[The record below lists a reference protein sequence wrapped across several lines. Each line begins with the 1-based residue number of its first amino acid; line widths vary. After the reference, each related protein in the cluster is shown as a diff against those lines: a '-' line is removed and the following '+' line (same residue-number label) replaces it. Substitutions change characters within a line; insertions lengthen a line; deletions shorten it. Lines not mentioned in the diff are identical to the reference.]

1 MKLGSL
7 FDGSG
12 TCPLAASAVGI
23 IPAWASE
30 IEPFPKAVTQSRF
43 PKMVH
48 LGDITKMNGAEIE
61 PVDVITFGSP
71 CQNLSIAGNGKGL
84 AGQESS
90 LFFEAIRVIQEMRC
104 ATNGRFPQIVIWENV
119 YGAFSS
125 TQGED
130 FRTVIETLWKICEGN
145 DSVPRYAEDK
155 QGRQKWPH
163 TGFVLGDHSS
173 IAWRGLDAQGWGVPQ
188 RRKRV
193 FVVLDLGGQCAG
205 RILFEREGLRRDF
218 KKVRTTRET
227 IRPIAKTS
235 PSEHNSVF
243 AVESHPQDSR
253 VVLRRDGI
261 VQTLSGRMGTGG
273 GNVPIAVFS
282 FDSLASNS
290 MKSANPHSG
299 SRRVDIAKTLD
310 CADQSPAKNQGGL
323 CVIQAQ
329 AFGQAS
335 YDEYALTEQAVTLKA
350 TGGSYGGGSENLVL
364 VPCKG
369 DIGIANGG
377 AGKKAGSIAFSKE
390 VSPTLKAGASGLQAP
405 IVAIPHKF
413 PIVCRATQQ
422 SNAETMI
429 DCCPTITSAAGTSG
443 NNQPIAAI
451 PYTLKIRSGCEG
463 GGKGALIQEDKSAT
477 LSCNNDQTLFVPTQ
491 TENGEVIY
499 LARKLTPT
507 ECASLQGFEKDWCAL
522 VPHKDSAE
530 YKMWGNGMAFPC
542 MLYIMEGV
550 QEVLV
555 ERYLDNLFGGDTSE

>member
-30 IEPFPKAVTQSRF
+30 IEPFPMAVTQSRF

-90 LFFEAIRVIQEMRC
+90 LFFEAVRVIQEMRC

-130 FRTVIETLWKICEGN
+130 FRTVIETLWKICEGD

-155 QGRQKWPH
+155 RGRQKWPH

-193 FVVLDLGGQCAG
+193 FLVLDLGGQCAG

-218 KKVRTTRET
+218 KKVRRTGQTV
-227 IRPIAKTS
+227 RPASETS
-235 PSEHNSVF
+235 PAEHHRVY
-243 AVESHPQDSR
+243 AVENHAQDSR
-253 VVLRRDGI
+253 VSLSPNNT
-261 VQTLSGRMGTGG
+261 VQTLAGRMGTGG
-273 GNVPIAVFS
+273 GNVPLV
-282 FDSLASNS
+282 LV
-290 MKSANPHSG
+290 P
-299 SRRVDIAKTLD
+299 
-310 CADQSPAKNQGGL
+310 C
-323 CVIQAQ
+323 
-329 AFGQAS
+329 FGQAS
-335 YDEYALTEQAVTLKA
+335 YDEYAPTEQAVTLKA
-350 TGGSYGGGSENLVL
+350 TGGNYGGGSENLVL
-364 VPCKG
+364 VPCEAEV
-369 DIGIANGG
+369 GIANGG
-377 AGKKAGSIAFSKE
+377 AGKRAGSVAFSKK
-390 VSPTLKAGASGLQAP
+390 VSPTLKAASSGLQSP
-405 IVAIPHKF
+405 V
-413 PIVCRATQQ
+413 V
-422 SNAETMI
+422 
-429 DCCPTITSAAGTSG
+429 
-443 NNQPIAAI
+443 AI

-463 GGKGALIQEDKSAT
+463 GGKGALVQEDKSAT

-550 QEVLV
+550 QEVLA

>member
-125 TQGED
+125 IQGED
-130 FRTVIETLWKICEGN
+130 FRTVIETLWKICEGD

-173 IAWRGLDAQGWGVPQ
+173 IAWRGLDAQGWGIPQ

-205 RILFEREGLRRDF
+205 QILFEREGLRRDF
-218 KKVRTTRET
+218 KKVRRTGEI
-227 IRPIAKTS
+227 IRPASETS
-235 PSEHNSVF
+235 PVEHYRVY
-243 AVESHPQDSR
+243 AVENHAQDSR
-253 VVLRRDGI
+253 MSLRPDNT
-261 VQTLSGRMGTGG
+261 VQTLAGRMGTGG
-273 GNVPIAVFS
+273 GNVPLV
-282 FDSLASNS
+282 LV
-290 MKSANPHSG
+290 P
-299 SRRVDIAKTLD
+299 
-310 CADQSPAKNQGGL
+310 C
-323 CVIQAQ
+323 
-329 AFGQAS
+329 FGQVS
-335 YDEYALTEQAVTLKA
+335 YDEYAPTEQAVTLKA
-350 TGGSYGGGSENLVL
+350 TGGNYGGGTENLVL
-364 VPCKG
+364 VPCKA
-369 DIGIANGG
+369 DVGIANGG

-405 IVAIPHKF
+405 V
-413 PIVCRATQQ
+413 V
-422 SNAETMI
+422 
-429 DCCPTITSAAGTSG
+429 
-443 NNQPIAAI
+443 AI

-491 TENGEVIY
+491 TENGEIIY

-550 QEVLV
+550 QEVLA
-555 ERYLDNLFGGDTSE
+555 ERYLDNLFGGDTAEP

>member
-218 KKVRTTRET
+218 KKVRRTGET
-227 IRPIAKTS
+227 VRPASETS
-235 PSEHNSVF
+235 PAEYHRVY
-243 AVESHPQDSR
+243 AVENHAQDSR
-253 VVLRRDGI
+253 VSLSPNNT
-261 VQTLSGRMGTGG
+261 VQTLAGRMGTGG
-273 GNVPIAVFS
+273 GNVPLVLVPCYEQSAY
-282 FDSLASNS
+282 DKYSLS
-290 MKSANPHSG
+290 
-299 SRRVDIAKTLD
+299 
-310 CADQSPAKNQGGL
+310 
-323 CVIQAQ
+323 
-329 AFGQAS
+329 
-335 YDEYALTEQAVTLKA
+335 EQAGTLKA
-350 TGGSYGGGSENLVL
+350 TGGNYGGGSENLVL

-369 DIGIANGG
+369 DVGIANGG

-390 VSPTLKAGASGLQAP
+390 VSPTLKAGTSGLQAP
-405 IVAIPHKF
+405 VI
-413 PIVCRATQQ
+413 
-422 SNAETMI
+422 
-429 DCCPTITSAAGTSG
+429 
-443 NNQPIAAI
+443 AI

-463 GGKGALIQEDKSAT
+463 GGKGALVQKDKSAT
-477 LSCNNDQTLFVPTQ
+477 LSCNNDQTLFVPTK
-491 TENGEVIY
+491 TESGEVIY

-550 QEVLV
+550 QEVLA
-555 ERYLDNLFGGDTSE
+555 ERYLDNLFGGDTTEP

>member
-163 TGFVLGDHSS
+163 TGFVLGDYSS

-218 KKVRTTRET
+218 KKVRRTGQTV
-227 IRPIAKTS
+227 RPASETS
-235 PSEHNSVF
+235 PVEHYRVY
-243 AVESHPQDSR
+243 AVENHAQDSR
-253 VVLRRDGI
+253 VSPRPDNT
-261 VQTLSGRMGTGG
+261 VQTLAGRMGTGG
-273 GNVPIAVFS
+273 GNVPLV
-282 FDSLASNS
+282 LV
-290 MKSANPHSG
+290 P
-299 SRRVDIAKTLD
+299 
-310 CADQSPAKNQGGL
+310 C
-323 CVIQAQ
+323 
-329 AFGQAS
+329 FGQAS
-335 YDEYALTEQAVTLKA
+335 YDEYAPTEQAVTLKA
-350 TGGSYGGGSENLVL
+350 TGGNYGGGTETLVL
-364 VPCKG
+364 EPIGADFYNQAITGGVTMTLAAARPDHHHLPC
-369 DIGIANGG
+369 A
-377 AGKKAGSIAFSKE
+377 
-390 VSPTLKAGASGLQAP
+390 L
-405 IVAIPHKF
+405 
-413 PIVCRATQQ
+413 
-422 SNAETMI
+422 
-429 DCCPTITSAAGTSG
+429 
-443 NNQPIAAI
+443 I

-550 QEVLV
+550 QEVLA
-555 ERYLDNLFGGDTSE
+555 ERYLDNLFGGDTTEP

>member
-48 LGDITKMNGAEIE
+48 LGDITKMNGAKIE

-125 TQGED
+125 TQGDD
-130 FRTVIETLWKICEGN
+130 FRTVIETLWKICEGD

-163 TGFVLGDHSS
+163 TGFILGDHSS

-205 RILFEREGLRRDF
+205 QILFEREGLRRDF
-218 KKVRTTRET
+218 KKVRRTGET
-227 IRPIAKTS
+227 IRPASETS
-235 PSEHNSVF
+235 PVEHYRVY
-243 AVESHPQDSR
+243 AVENHAQDSR
-253 VVLRRDGI
+253 VSLRPDNT
-261 VQTLSGRMGTGG
+261 VQTLAERMGTGG
-273 GNVPIAVFS
+273 GNVPLV
-282 FDSLASNS
+282 LV
-290 MKSANPHSG
+290 P
-299 SRRVDIAKTLD
+299 
-310 CADQSPAKNQGGL
+310 C
-323 CVIQAQ
+323 
-329 AFGQAS
+329 FGQAS
-335 YDEYALTEQAVTLKA
+335 YDEYAPTEQAVTLKA
-350 TGGSYGGGSENLVL
+350 TGGNYGGGTETLVL
-364 VPCKG
+364 EPIGADFYNQAITGEVTMTLAAARPDHHHLPC
-369 DIGIANGG
+369 A
-377 AGKKAGSIAFSKE
+377 
-390 VSPTLKAGASGLQAP
+390 L
-405 IVAIPHKF
+405 
-413 PIVCRATQQ
+413 
-422 SNAETMI
+422 
-429 DCCPTITSAAGTSG
+429 
-443 NNQPIAAI
+443 I

-550 QEVLV
+550 QEVLA
-555 ERYLDNLFGGDTSE
+555 ERYLDNLFGGDTAEP

>member
-43 PKMVH
+43 PKMAH

-130 FRTVIETLWKICEGN
+130 FRTVIETLWKICEGD

-193 FVVLDLGGQCAG
+193 FVVFNLGGQCAG

-218 KKVRTTRET
+218 KKVRRTGQTV
-227 IRPIAKTS
+227 RPTSETS
-235 PSEHNSVF
+235 PVEHYRVY
-243 AVESHPQDSR
+243 AVENHAQDSR
-253 VVLRRDGI
+253 VSLRPDNT
-261 VQTLSGRMGTGG
+261 VQTLAGRMGTGG
-273 GNVPIAVFS
+273 GNVPLV
-282 FDSLASNS
+282 LV
-290 MKSANPHSG
+290 P
-299 SRRVDIAKTLD
+299 
-310 CADQSPAKNQGGL
+310 C
-323 CVIQAQ
+323 
-329 AFGQAS
+329 FGQAS
-335 YDEYALTEQAVTLKA
+335 YDEYAPTEQAVTLKA
-350 TGGSYGGGSENLVL
+350 TGGNY
-364 VPCKG
+364 
-369 DIGIANGG
+369 
-377 AGKKAGSIAFSKE
+377 
-390 VSPTLKAGASGLQAP
+390 
-405 IVAIPHKF
+405 
-413 PIVCRATQQ
+413 
-422 SNAETMI
+422 
-429 DCCPTITSAAGTSG
+429 
-443 NNQPIAAI
+443 
-451 PYTLKIRSGCEG
+451 G

-550 QEVLV
+550 QEVLA
-555 ERYLDNLFGGDTSE
+555 ERFLDNLFGGDTAEP

>member
-43 PKMVH
+43 PKMAH

-130 FRTVIETLWKICEGN
+130 FRTVIETLWKICEGD

-218 KKVRTTRET
+218 KKVRRTGQTV
-227 IRPIAKTS
+227 RPTSETS
-235 PSEHNSVF
+235 PVEHYRVY
-243 AVESHPQDSR
+243 AVENHAQDSR
-253 VVLRRDGI
+253 VSLRPDNT
-261 VQTLSGRMGTGG
+261 VQTLAGRMGTGG
-273 GNVPIAVFS
+273 GNVPLV
-282 FDSLASNS
+282 LV
-290 MKSANPHSG
+290 P
-299 SRRVDIAKTLD
+299 
-310 CADQSPAKNQGGL
+310 C
-323 CVIQAQ
+323 
-329 AFGQAS
+329 FGQAS
-335 YDEYALTEQAVTLKA
+335 YDEYAPTEQAVTLKA
-350 TGGSYGGGSENLVL
+350 TGGNYGGGTETLVL
-364 VPCKG
+364 EPIGADFYNQAITGGVTMTLAAARPDHHHLPC
-369 DIGIANGG
+369 A
-377 AGKKAGSIAFSKE
+377 
-390 VSPTLKAGASGLQAP
+390 L
-405 IVAIPHKF
+405 
-413 PIVCRATQQ
+413 
-422 SNAETMI
+422 
-429 DCCPTITSAAGTSG
+429 
-443 NNQPIAAI
+443 I

-550 QEVLV
+550 QEVLA
-555 ERYLDNLFGGDTSE
+555 ERYLNNLFGGDTTEP

>member
-90 LFFEAIRVIQEMRC
+90 LFFEAVRVIQEMRC

-130 FRTVIETLWKICEGN
+130 FRTVIETLWKICEG
-145 DSVPRYAEDK
+145 DVSIPRYAEDK
-155 QGRQKWPH
+155 RGRQKWPH
-163 TGFVLGDHSS
+163 TGFLLGDHSS

-235 PSEHNSVF
+235 TTEHNSVF

-290 MKSANPHSG
+290 MRSANPHSG
-299 SRRVDIAKTLD
+299 SRQVDVAKTLD
-310 CADQSPAKNQGGL
+310 CADPSPAKNQGGL
-323 CVIQAQ
+323 LVVQAQ
-329 AFGQAS
+329 SALEPIGVDFYNQAITGKVTATLRAAAVKGV
-335 YDEYALTEQAVTLKA
+335 DCTPCALV
-350 TGGSYGGGSENLVL
+350 
-364 VPCKG
+364 
-369 DIGIANGG
+369 
-377 AGKKAGSIAFSKE
+377 
-390 VSPTLKAGASGLQAP
+390 
-405 IVAIPHKF
+405 
-413 PIVCRATQQ
+413 
-422 SNAETMI
+422 
-429 DCCPTITSAAGTSG
+429 
-443 NNQPIAAI
+443 

-477 LSCNNDQTLFVPTQ
+477 FSCNNDQTLFVPTQ

-550 QEVLV
+550 QEVLA
-555 ERYLDNLFGGDTSE
+555 ERYLDNLFGGDTSEP

>member
-30 IEPFPKAVTQSRF
+30 IEPFPMAVTQSRF
-43 PKMVH
+43 PKMAH

-90 LFFEAIRVIQEMRC
+90 LFFEAVRVIQEMRC

-130 FRTVIETLWKICEGN
+130 FRTVIETLWKICEGDN
-145 DSVPRYAEDK
+145 SVPRYAEDK
-155 QGRQKWPH
+155 RGRQKWPH

-193 FVVLDLGGQCAG
+193 FLVLDLGGQCAG

-218 KKVRTTRET
+218 KKVRRTGQTV
-227 IRPIAKTS
+227 RPASETS
-235 PSEHNSVF
+235 PAEHHRVY
-243 AVESHPQDSR
+243 AVENHAQDSR
-253 VVLRRDGI
+253 VSLSPNNT
-261 VQTLSGRMGTGG
+261 VQTLAGRMGTGG
-273 GNVPIAVFS
+273 GNVPLV
-282 FDSLASNS
+282 LV
-290 MKSANPHSG
+290 P
-299 SRRVDIAKTLD
+299 
-310 CADQSPAKNQGGL
+310 
-323 CVIQAQ
+323 CV
-329 AFGQAS
+329 GQAS
-335 YDEYALTEQAVTLKA
+335 YDEYAPTEQAVTLKA
-350 TGGSYGGGSENLVL
+350 TGGNYGGGTETLVL
-364 VPCKG
+364 EP
-369 DIGIANGG
+369 IGADFYNH
-377 AGKKAGSIAFSKE
+377 SITGE
-390 VSPTLKAGASGLQAP
+390 VTMTL
-405 IVAIPHKF
+405 
-413 PIVCRATQQ
+413 
-422 SNAETMI
+422 
-429 DCCPTITSAAGTSG
+429 TSAKSDPHHLPCAL
-443 NNQPIAAI
+443 I

-555 ERYLDNLFGGDTSE
+555 ERYLDNLFGGDTAEP

>member
-119 YGAFSS
+119 PGAFSS

-163 TGFVLGDHSS
+163 TGFVLGDYSS

-218 KKVRTTRET
+218 KKVRRTGQTV
-227 IRPIAKTS
+227 RPTSETS
-235 PSEHNSVF
+235 PVEHYRVY
-243 AVESHPQDSR
+243 AVENHAQDSR
-253 VVLRRDGI
+253 VSLRPDNT
-261 VQTLSGRMGTGG
+261 VQTLAGRMGTGG
-273 GNVPIAVFS
+273 GNVPLV
-282 FDSLASNS
+282 LV
-290 MKSANPHSG
+290 P
-299 SRRVDIAKTLD
+299 
-310 CADQSPAKNQGGL
+310 C
-323 CVIQAQ
+323 
-329 AFGQAS
+329 FGQAS
-335 YDEYALTEQAVTLKA
+335 YDEYAPTEQAVTLKA
-350 TGGSYGGGSENLVL
+350 TGGNYGGGTETLVL
-364 VPCKG
+364 EPIGADFYNQAITGGVTMTLAAARPDHHHLPC
-369 DIGIANGG
+369 A
-377 AGKKAGSIAFSKE
+377 
-390 VSPTLKAGASGLQAP
+390 L
-405 IVAIPHKF
+405 
-413 PIVCRATQQ
+413 
-422 SNAETMI
+422 
-429 DCCPTITSAAGTSG
+429 
-443 NNQPIAAI
+443 I

-550 QEVLV
+550 QEVLA
-555 ERYLDNLFGGDTSE
+555 ERYLDNLFGGDTAEP

>member
-43 PKMVH
+43 PKMAH

-90 LFFEAIRVIQEMRC
+90 LFFEAVRVIQEMRC

-130 FRTVIETLWKICEGN
+130 FRTVIETLWKICEGD

-218 KKVRTTRET
+218 KKVRRTGQTV
-227 IRPIAKTS
+227 RPASETS
-235 PSEHNSVF
+235 PVEHYRVY
-243 AVESHPQDSR
+243 AVENHAQDSR
-253 VVLRRDGI
+253 VSLRPDNT
-261 VQTLSGRMGTGG
+261 VQTLAGRMGTGG
-273 GNVPIAVFS
+273 VM
-282 FDSLASNS
+282 SL
-290 MKSANPHSG
+290 
-299 SRRVDIAKTLD
+299 
-310 CADQSPAKNQGGL
+310 
-323 CVIQAQ
+323 
-329 AFGQAS
+329 
-335 YDEYALTEQAVTLKA
+335 
-350 TGGSYGGGSENLVL
+350 
-364 VPCKG
+364 
-369 DIGIANGG
+369 
-377 AGKKAGSIAFSKE
+377 
-390 VSPTLKAGASGLQAP
+390 
-405 IVAIPHKF
+405 
-413 PIVCRATQQ
+413 
-422 SNAETMI
+422 
-429 DCCPTITSAAGTSG
+429 
-443 NNQPIAAI
+443 
-451 PYTLKIRSGCEG
+451 
-463 GGKGALIQEDKSAT
+463 
-477 LSCNNDQTLFVPTQ
+477 
-491 TENGEVIY
+491 
-499 LARKLTPT
+499 
-507 ECASLQGFEKDWCAL
+507 
-522 VPHKDSAE
+522 
-530 YKMWGNGMAFPC
+530 
-542 MLYIMEGV
+542 
-550 QEVLV
+550 
-555 ERYLDNLFGGDTSE
+555 

>member
-90 LFFEAIRVIQEMRC
+90 LFFEAVRVIQEMRC

-130 FRTVIETLWKICEGN
+130 FRTVIETLWKICEGD

-163 TGFVLGDHSS
+163 TGFVLGDRSS

-218 KKVRTTRET
+218 KKVRRTGQTVSPASE
-227 IRPIAKTS
+227 TS
-235 PSEHNSVF
+235 PVEHYRVY
-243 AVESHPQDSR
+243 AVENHAQDSR
-253 VVLRRDGI
+253 VSLRPDNT
-261 VQTLSGRMGTGG
+261 VQTLAGRMGTGG
-273 GNVPIAVFS
+273 GNVPLV
-282 FDSLASNS
+282 LV
-290 MKSANPHSG
+290 P
-299 SRRVDIAKTLD
+299 
-310 CADQSPAKNQGGL
+310 C
-323 CVIQAQ
+323 
-329 AFGQAS
+329 FGQAS
-335 YDEYALTEQAVTLKA
+335 YDEYAPTEQAVTLKA
-350 TGGSYGGGSENLVL
+350 TGGNYGGSTETLVL
-364 VPCKG
+364 EPIGADFYNQAITGGVTMTLAAARPDHHHLPC
-369 DIGIANGG
+369 A
-377 AGKKAGSIAFSKE
+377 
-390 VSPTLKAGASGLQAP
+390 L
-405 IVAIPHKF
+405 
-413 PIVCRATQQ
+413 
-422 SNAETMI
+422 
-429 DCCPTITSAAGTSG
+429 
-443 NNQPIAAI
+443 I

-463 GGKGALIQEDKSAT
+463 GVRAL
-477 LSCNNDQTLFVPTQ
+477 
-491 TENGEVIY
+491 
-499 LARKLTPT
+499 
-507 ECASLQGFEKDWCAL
+507 
-522 VPHKDSAE
+522 
-530 YKMWGNGMAFPC
+530 
-542 MLYIMEGV
+542 
-550 QEVLV
+550 
-555 ERYLDNLFGGDTSE
+555 